1 MKNRAFHRL
10 LAILTLAL
18 ATLGLQTASAFAR
31 AGGGSSG
38 FRGGGGGGGGG
49 GFGGGGGRG
58 GGGGVFFFGGGGGG
72 GGILIGTIILLVIA
86 YFVLRTL
93 SRGAAGARYRAN
105 RAARQ
110 RRVELASA
118 EAADDDPM
126 FEKDRVRAA
135 GEELFVSAQRAW
147 DDRDEQRLAQL
158 LSPDLLREWRRRLM
172 DFERKRWHNRVKV
185 REIRSIEYVG
195 LTNREADRDDRV
207 TVRIDA
213 VLDDYVE
220 GPNGMRLQSVE
231 SSSTISRVQEYWT
244 LGKRDGRWIVASI
257 EQDAEGRHVLDEEV
271 VASPWSDDKRMQD
284 ASLLEVAAID
294 KLPEGVSTAEVASVS
309 YAGNGR
315 AAALDLSLADGRW
328 SPDVLEAS
336 VRRAVAAWAE
346 AVDGA
351 DTDLLDVATAAAAR
365 DLLHPGDPSEQTR
378 LVIRG
383 PQVRRLTIAAL
394 DPAVTPPTMTV
405 EVEVG
410 GRRYIEDRDTAAVL
424 SGSKAKAVTT
434 TERWTLA
441 LAGPDDRPWQVVDA
455 SAGTIAA

>member
-1 MKNRAFHRL
+1 MKNRRLHRL
-10 LAILTLAL
+10 LAILALAL
-18 ATLGLQTASAFAR
+18 AALGLQAASAFAR

-38 FRGGGGGGGGG
+38 FRGGGGGGGFG
-49 GFGGGGGRG
+49 GGGGGRG
-58 GGGGVFFFGGGGGG
+58 GGGGLFFFGGGGGG
-72 GGILIGTIILLVIA
+72 GGILIGIIILLVIA

-105 RAARQ
+105 RTARQ

-126 FEKDRVRAA
+126 FEKERVRASA
-135 GEELFVSAQRAW
+135 EELFVSAQRAW
-147 DDRDEQRLAQL
+147 DDRDDERLAQL

-213 VLDDYVE
+213 ILDDYVE
-220 GPNGMRLQSVE
+220 GPNGMRLQSTE
-231 SSSTISRVQEYWT
+231 SNSTTSRVQEYWT

-271 VASPWSDDKRMQD
+271 VASPWSDDTRMQD

-294 KLPEGVSTAEVASVS
+294 KLPEGVSSAEVASVG

-315 AAALDLSLADGRW
+315 AAALDLSLVDGRW

-351 DTDLLDVATAAAAR
+351 DADLLDVATPAAAR
-365 DLLHPGDPSEQTR
+365 NLLHPGDASEQTR

-405 EVEVG
+405 EVEVN
-410 GRRYIEDRDTAAVL
+410 GRRYIEDRDTAEVL

-455 SAGTIAA
+455 SAGTVAA

>member
-1 MKNRAFHRL
+1 MKNHPLLRL
-10 LAILTLAL
+10 LAILTLTFTGLGVL
-18 ATLGLQTASAFAR
+18 ATSAFAR

-38 FRGGGGGGGGG
+38 FRGGGGGGG
-49 GFGGGGGRG
+49 FGGGGGRS
-58 GGGGVFFFGGGGGG
+58 GGGGVFFLGGGGGG
-72 GGILIGTIILLVIA
+72 GGILIGIIILLVIA
-86 YFVLRTL
+86 FFVLRAL

-126 FEKDRVRAA
+126 FEKDRVRASA
-135 GEELFVSAQRAW
+135 EELFVSAQRAW

-158 LSPDLLREWRRRLM
+158 LSPPLLEEWRRRLF
-172 DFERKRWHNRVKV
+172 DFERKRWHNRVMV
-185 REIRSIEYVG
+185 RKINAIEYVG
-195 LTNREADRDDRV
+195 LTNREDDRDDRV
-207 TVRIDA
+207 TVWIDA
-213 VLDDYVE
+213 TLDDYVE
-220 GPNGMRLQSVE
+220 AANGMRLQSTE
-231 SSSTISRVQEYWT
+231 SSSTTSRVREYWT

-257 EQDAEGRHVLDEEV
+257 EQDSEGRHVLDEEV

-294 KLPEGVSTAEVASVS
+294 KLPEGVSTSEVASVS

-315 AAALDLSLADGRW
+315 AAALDLSLVDGRW

-336 VRRAVAAWAE
+336 VRRAVAAWSE

-351 DTDLLDVATAAAAR
+351 DTDLLDVATPGAAHA
-365 DLLHPGDPSEQTR
+365 LLHPGDPSEQTR

-383 PQVRRLTIAAL
+383 PQVRRLTIASL
-394 DPAVTPPTMTV
+394 DPAATPPTITV
-405 EVEVG
+405 EVEVN